1 MPYYEIA
8 IIAFFP
14 PFVPILGLRE
24 GCDYNMQI
32 GNVCS
37 DHDHMDHS
45 LGIFLS
51 SERPCE
57 K

>member
-14 PFVPILGLRE
+14 FAPILSLSE
-24 GCDYNMQI
+24 GCDYNMQK